1 MMSRFPRLQR
11 RLSAFLFLNMLLSS
25 LFLPAAQAGMV
36 GTEALLDTAQAEQQ
50 RAHLQGLLQREDLAS
65 ELRAAGVEPQQ
76 VQARVDALS
85 DTEVAGLVHRLEQ
98 VPAGGDVLALAV
110 FLFLVLLVTDI
121 AGYTEIFPFV
131 KHRAR

>member
-1 MMSRFPRLQR
+1 MTRFPRLQR
-11 RLSAFLFLNMLLSS
+11 HLSRFLLINLFLSS

-36 GTEALLDTAQAEQQ
+36 GTESLLAAGQAGEQ
-50 RAHLQGLLQREDLAS
+50 RARLSTLLQRQDLAA
-65 ELRAAGVEPQQ
+65 ELRAAGVDPQQ

-85 DTEVAGLVHRLEQ
+85 DAEVAGLVHRLDQ

-110 FLFLVLLVTDI
+110 FVFLVLLVTDI
-121 AGYTEIFPFV
+121 AGYTDIFPFV